1 MRDVLENNLNLDPDL
16 VEQLIPFTSEYS
28 HNLVTIFDKDDLK
41 DSSFLS
47 QAENLIDQYKK
58 TRNVKKIQKK
68 NLKNSADMV

>member
-47 QAENLIDQYKK
+47 PAEDLIDQYKK

>member
-28 HNLVTIFDKDDLK
+28 HNLVTIFDKNDLK

-47 QAENLIDQYKK
+47 QAEDLIDQYKK

-68 NLKNSADMV
+68 NLKNSADIV

>member
-28 HNLVTIFDKDDLK
+28 HNLVTIFDKNDLK

-47 QAENLIDQYKK
+47 QAEDLIDQYKK

>member
-47 QAENLIDQYKK
+47 QAEDLIDQYKK